1 MNLKLWVG
9 RPLAPVPPEFRPS
22 FRFDRVWDRWGFG
35 AGVRY
40 QLMLRSRSLVR
51 ALLTSTVVAAAIA
64 LAGCTSD
71 GTPASTENSGSI
83 GSFVRNLFGIKSED
97 QAAVAHNEASVEP
110 PAPKTKPATSK
121 PKHPAVAAAGA
132 TQPKSGPQPGPSDQ
146 PQKTSA
152 QPRKKAK
159 QPAGQNEKA
168 HAKREQ
174 EAPRAT
180 APAKGDKP
188 AVQEQAADSISQKPA
203 EAAPTV
209 VPSSREDQPLNA
221 ESRNENL
228 VTAAAAAWPIIPN
241 TEGTGA
247 GGAAADTTEAAN
259 ANAVQ
264 LVDPNEVNE
273 LDRAAETAQAES
285 SWSTYLLLLLGA
297 ALAAAS
303 AMWFF
308 LRMASIFARRAA
320 NSRMHMSN
328 P

>member
-1 MNLKLWVG
+1 MLTLRTLSIVIT
-9 RPLAPVPPEFRPS
+9 
-22 FRFDRVWDRWGFG
+22 G
-35 AGVRY
+35 AGV
-40 QLMLRSRSLVR
+40 
-51 ALLTSTVVAAAIA
+51 
-64 LAGCTSD
+64 LAGLPLTDARACD
-71 GTPASTENSGSI
+71 DDRYPCPP
-83 GSFVRNLFGIKSED
+83 RL
-97 QAAVAHNEASVEP
+97 EALTQETADAP
-110 PAPKTKPATSK
+110 TQETADAPTQPAPLA
-121 PKHPAVAAAGA
+121 
-132 TQPKSGPQPGPSDQ
+132 Q

-152 QPRKKAK
+152 QPQKKAK

-180 APAKGDKP
+180 ARAKGDKP
-188 AVQEQAADSISQKPA
+188 AVQEQAADSISPKPA

-209 VPSSREDQPLNA
+209 VPSSGADQPLNA

-228 VTAAAAAWPIIPN
+228 IPTAAAAWPIIPN

-247 GGAAADTTEAAN
+247 GRAAAN